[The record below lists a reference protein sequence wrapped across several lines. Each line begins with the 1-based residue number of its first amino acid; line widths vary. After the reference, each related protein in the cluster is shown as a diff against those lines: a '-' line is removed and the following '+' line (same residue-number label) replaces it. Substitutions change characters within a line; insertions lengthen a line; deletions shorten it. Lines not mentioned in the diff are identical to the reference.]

1 MVIKEGEMKMK
12 YVVGI
17 DIGGTTVKIGLFTTE
32 AQLLDKW
39 EVATR
44 KEDNGAYILNDVAE
58 SVKEKLEEKGIA
70 LSDVTGAGVGVPGP
84 VTADGVVKSCVNLG
98 WGTFS
103 VADTMTELLGIP
115 VKAGNDAN
123 VAALGEMWNGGA
135 KGYKN
140 VILVTL
146 GTGVGGGIIIDGKV
160 VAGSHGA
167 GGEIGHATVNP
178 HETVA
183 CNCGKK
189 GCLEQYS
196 SATGLIRGA
205 KEALKKSDMPSV
217 LRDMTDFMAKEILDA
232 AKAGDE
238 FAVLEVEKFCRIL
251 GRALSV
257 FAVVADP
264 EVIVIG
270 GGVSKAGTYLTDMI
284 QKYFDEYAFHACTAK
299 VVLAELGND
308 AGIYGAAK
316 LCM

>member
-1 MVIKEGEMKMK
+1 MK
-12 YVVGI
+12 YVIGI
-17 DIGGTTVKIGLFTTE
+17 DIGGTSVKIGLFDTE
-32 AQLLDKW
+32 ATLLDKW
-39 EVATR
+39 EVTTR
-44 KEDNGAYILNDVAE
+44 KEEQGKYILGDV
-58 SVKEKLEEKGIA
+58 SDSIKEHLVSKQIEIK
-70 LSDVTGAGVGVPGP
+70 DVVGAGAGIPGP
-84 VTADGVVKSCVNLG
+84 VTTAGVVQECVNLG

-103 VADTMTELLGIP
+103 VADVLSEKLGIP
-115 VKAGNDAN
+115 VKAANDAN

-135 KGYKN
+135 KGYQN

-178 HETVA
+178 HETRP
-183 CNCGKK
+183 CNCGKV

-196 SATGLIRGA
+196 SATGLIRST
-205 KEALKKSDMPSV
+205 KEALAESDKPSV
-217 LRDMTDFMAKEILDA
+217 LRDLSDFMAKDILDA
-232 AKAGDE
+232 AKQGDE
-238 FAVLEVEKFCRIL
+238 LAVAEVHKLCKTL
-251 GRALSV
+251 GYALAS

-270 GGVSKAGTYLTDMI
+270 GGVSKAGVYLTDLI
-284 QKYFDEYAFHACTAK
+284 QKYFEEYAFNACKQAK

-316 LCM
+316 LILG

>member
-1 MVIKEGEMKMK
+1 MK
-12 YVVGI
+12 YVIGI
-17 DIGGTTVKIGLFTTE
+17 DIGGTTVKIGLFTTD
-32 AQLLDKW
+32 AKLLDKW
-39 EVATR
+39 EIITR
-44 KEDNGAYILNDVAE
+44 KEENGAYILSDVAE
-58 SVKEKLEEKGIA
+58 SVKAKLKEKQIE
-70 LSDVTGAGVGVPGP
+70 LSDVEGAGIGVPGP
-84 VTADGVVKSCVNLG
+84 VTNDGVVKQCVNLG
-98 WGTFS
+98 WATVS
-103 VADTMTELLGIP
+103 VADTMTKLLGIP
-115 VKAGNDAN
+115 VKAANDAN

-135 KGYKN
+135 KGYEN

-160 VAGSHGA
+160 IAGSHGA

-196 SATGLIRGA
+196 SATGLINSV
-205 KEALKKSDMPSV
+205 KKALETEDTPSV
-217 LRDMTDFMAKEILDA
+217 LRNKPDFMAKEILDA
-232 AKAGDE
+232 AKAGDAL
-238 FAVLEVEKFCRIL
+238 AVSEVEKFCRIL
-251 GRALSV
+251 GRALAG

-270 GGVSKAGTYLTDMI
+270 GGVSKAGSYLIDLI
-284 QKYFDEYAFHACTAK
+284 QKYFDEYAFSACTAK

>member
-1 MVIKEGEMKMK
+1 MQYVI
-12 YVVGI
+12 GI
-17 DIGGTTVKIGLFTTE
+17 DIGGTSVKIGLFSTDAT
-32 AQLLDKW
+32 LLEKW
-39 EVATR
+39 EIPTR
-44 KEDNGAYILNDVAE
+44 KEENGKYILSDVAK
-58 SVKEKLEEKGIA
+58 SIQEKLEEKKIS
-70 LSDVTGAGVGVPGP
+70 LDEIKGAGVGVPGP
-84 VTADGVVKSCVNLG
+84 VTADGVVKNCVNLG
-98 WGTFS
+98 WGTVE
-103 VADTMTELLGIP
+103 VAKELEALLHIP

-196 SATGLIRGA
+196 SATGLINSTR
-205 KEALKKSDMPSV
+205 ETLEQTQIPSM
-217 LRDMTDFMAKEILDA
+217 LRDIPNFMAKEILDC

-238 FAVLEVEKFCRIL
+238 LALEEVKRFSKIL

-270 GGVSKAGTYLTDMI
+270 GGVSKAGTFLTDLI
-284 QKYFDEYAFHACTAK
+284 QEYFEEYAFSACKEAK

-308 AGIYGAAK
+308 AGIYGSAK
-316 LCM
+316 LICE

>member
-32 AQLLDKW
+32 AELLDKW
-39 EVATR
+39 EVVTR

-58 SVKEKLEEKGIA
+58 SVKAKLAEKGIA
-70 LSDVTGAGVGVPGP
+70 LSDITGAGVGVPGP

-103 VADTMTELLGIP
+103 VADTMTELLGVP

-178 HETVA
+178 HEIVA

-196 SATGLIRGA
+196 SATGLIRSV
-205 KEALKKSDMPSV
+205 KEALEKSDMPSI
-217 LRDMTDFMAKEILDA
+217 LREMPDFMAKEILDA
-232 AKAGDE
+232 AKGGDE
-238 FAVLEVEKFCRIL
+238 FAVLEVEKFCHIL